1 MLNNTRRTA
10 DIPRSHRSLRA
21 TSWPAPRYQQPRTS
35 SHSSALTTLSTNSTA
50 LAADAPDSP
59 TKQRV
64 RRQQVEAACKSCQVR
79 KGKCDGQRPCKP
91 CRDRK
96 ETCEYEVE
104 AGETRTQAM
113 KRKYGDL
120 KQEHLALL
128 EIVNIAALRPD
139 AGDILKQLK
148 SGREVGDLLGSLK
161 KGKFI
166 DEGEDKHAELGAS
179 RHVHYHSKSGCD
191 VPEES
196 AVEWGRGVTGQGDLD
211 DVDNGVRAV
220 SRRFYPEIL
229 WPEPDYD

>member
-1 MLNNTRRTA
+1 M
-10 DIPRSHRSLRA
+10 
-21 TSWPAPRYQQPRTS
+21 S

-59 TKQRV
+59 TKQRA

-79 KGKCDGQRPCKP
+79 KGKCDGQRPCRP

-104 AGETRTQAM
+104 EGETRTQAM

-120 KQEHLALL
+120 KQEYLALL
-128 EIVNIAALRPD
+128 EIVDIAALRPD
-139 AGDILKQLK
+139 AGDILQQLK
-148 SGREVGDLLGSLK
+148 SGRGVGDLLGCLK
-161 KGKFI
+161 KAKLI
-166 DEGEDKHAELGAS
+166 DEGEDKHAEQEEQEAS

-196 AVEWGRGVTGQGDLD
+196 AVERGRGVTGQGDLD
-211 DVDNGVRAV
+211 DVDDGVRAV

-229 WPEPDYD
+229 WPEPDDD